1 MAAVLFGLAL
11 LSGCDPSPYPE
22 DLRYPLRTDLLV
34 KDYEEK
40 NIPELEPLGSVE
52 TTILRVREKNKDAV
66 VDPTALPSDK
76 LDSLDT
82 ELEKRFGTPAA
93 PTVNI
98 SDKALIKTLSL
109 DDETL

>member
-1 MAAVLFGLAL
+1 MAAALFGLAL

-76 LDSLDT
+76 LDQLEDQ
-82 ELEKRFGTPAA
+82 LEKLFGTPAD
-93 PTVNI
+93 PKVPI
-98 SDKALIKTLSL
+98 KDKELIK
-109 DDETL
+109 